1 MSYLSKKSRN
11 YIIYI
16 ISVMVLIF
24 IVFNIYLTFRVH
36 NELEK
41 MASKPGRWPVG
52 AYIFDPSIGFDFA
65 SNITGSIIDSSFS
78 VISHNFGYRIGENDD
93 SHDYSPGGIL
103 SLGCSLTYGDE
114 VESEETF
121 TQIIADSLALPAYN
135 YGVSSFSYI
144 HALVKAGKLKSS
156 GILDSL
162 NPSIVIL
169 GCWKGL
175 TNRSRTPFP
184 PLAQKNVPLTSAYIV
199 VDNEGSRIEYPTSTN
214 VIFELAKLYRG
225 QPEGFGLVKFTKLF
239 FAIPRFAY
247 IYLKNISIYR
257 NARGFSAK
265 NKVSDY
271 EIYDFYFTGIE
282 SIFSNNTKIIVLFMP
297 IKGNDQPNKELLK
310 AVANHPSI
318 FFVDG
323 LRAVQKNKVPIS
335 EYQGKHP
342 HPMAH
347 QAYARETLNALKE

>member
-1 MSYLSKKSRN
+1 MSYFSKKSRN

-16 ISVMVLIF
+16 TCVIVLIL
-24 IVFNIYLTFRVH
+24 IVFNTFLTFKVH

-52 AYIFDPSIGFDFA
+52 AYIFDPNIGFDFA
-65 SNITGSIIDSSFS
+65 PNITGSIVDSSFS
-78 VISHNFGYRIGENDD
+78 VISHNLGYRIGENDD
-93 SHDYSPGGIL
+93 SYDYSPGGVL

-121 TQIIADSLALPAYN
+121 TQIIADSLSLAAYN

-144 HALVKAGKLKSS
+144 HALVKAEKLKSS

-162 NPSIVIL
+162 KPSIVIL

-175 TNRSRTPFP
+175 TKRSRTPFP

-199 VDNEGSRIEYPTSTN
+199 VDDEGARIEYPTSTN
-214 VIFELAKLYRG
+214 EIFELAKIYRE
-225 QPEGFGLVKFTKLF
+225 QPEGFGLSKFTKLF
-239 FAIPRFAY
+239 FAIPKFAY
-247 IYLKNISIYR
+247 IYLKNIGIYR
-257 NARGFSAK
+257 NARGFSTK

-282 SIFSNNTKIIVLFMP
+282 SIFSDNTKIIVLFMP
-297 IKGNDQPNKELLK
+297 IKGNDQPNEDLLK
-310 AVANHPSI
+310 AVADHPNI
-318 FFVDG
+318 LFVDG
-323 LRAVQKNKVPIS
+323 LKAVQKYQVPTY

-342 HPMAH
+342 HPQAH
-347 QAYARETLNALKE
+347 HAYATETLNILKE